1 MGVEAGK
8 AIRARQRE
16 TATRVDRLIAKRD
29 GHGPSGS
36 IRRERIQAATRDG
49 RRALRA
55 RDAAQGAVH
64 AAEVRVGAA
73 LARIAAEGLSSNEA
87 FEVLGLSKSVGRRLV
102 QTALDAPRRRDASS
116 STAPVSGR
124 ATSSSTGHGETGAI
138 TWVGASATG
147 RS

>member
-29 GHGPSGS
+29 EHGPIGS
-36 IRRERIQAATRDG
+36 IRRERIKAATRDG

-64 AAEVRVGAA
+64 GAEVRVGAA
-73 LARIAAEGLSSNEA
+73 LARIAAQGLSCNEA
-87 FEVLGLSKSVGRRLV
+87 FEVLGLSKSVGRRLLHGFGCHTTPGCFV
-102 QTALDAPRRRDASS
+102 IHSS
-116 STAPVSGR
+116 GER
-124 ATSSSTGHGETGAI
+124 TGHKFLD
-138 TWVGASATG
+138 WP
-147 RS
+147 R